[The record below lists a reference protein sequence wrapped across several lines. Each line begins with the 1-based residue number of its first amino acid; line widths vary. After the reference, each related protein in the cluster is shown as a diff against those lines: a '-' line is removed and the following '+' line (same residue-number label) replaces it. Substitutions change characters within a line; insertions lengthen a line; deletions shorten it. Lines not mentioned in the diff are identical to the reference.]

1 MMVYFDTNVW
11 VYAFSQNVDNEAQQ
25 QLAIKQIE
33 DAMENETI
41 IVSEVLLCELAFVLA
56 KVEEDNEAIDAYLAF
71 VSSYIKPTDTTMQL
85 RVLELLKETQLY
97 KSSFDVHHVAFSE
110 YYEAKLITF
119 DKGFKHLK
127 SHAKIA
133 LEIL

>member
-33 DAMENETI
+33 DAMEHETI
-41 IVSEVLLCELAFVLA
+41 IVSKVLLCELAFVLA
-56 KVEEDNEAIDAYLAF
+56 KVEEDNKAIDARLAF
-71 VSSYIKPTDTTMQL
+71 VSSYIKPTDITMQL

-110 YYEAKLITF
+110 YYKAKLITF

>member
-11 VYAFSQNVDNEAQQ
+11 VYALSQNVYNEAQQ

-33 DAMENETI
+33 EAMENETI

-56 KVEEDNEAIDAYLAF
+56 KVEEDVEVIDASLAF
-71 VSSYIKPTDTTMQL
+71 VSSYMKPTDTMMQL
-85 RVLELLKETQLY
+85 RILELLKETHLY
-97 KSSFDVHHVAFSE
+97 KSSFDVYHVAFSE

-119 DKGFKHLK
+119 DKGFTKVQNYT
-127 SHAKIA
+127 KIA

>member
-11 VYAFSQNVDNEAQQ
+11 VYALAQNVGNEAQQ

-33 DAMENETI
+33 EAMENETI

-56 KVEEDNEAIDAYLAF
+56 KIEEDNEAIDACLAF
-71 VSSYIKPTDTTMQL
+71 VSNYIKPANSTMQP
-85 RVLELLKETQLY
+85 RVLELLKETHLY
-97 KSSFDVHHVAFSE
+97 KSSFDVYHVAFSE

-119 DKGFKHLK
+119 DKGFNRLQ
-127 SHAKIA
+127 SHAKIV
-133 LEIL
+133 LKIL